1 MSFSLQDVPP
11 DLVPRAG
18 LLRMLKETLFAA
30 AQFVL
35 LPLRDG
41 QFCIASGDA
50 VPEIL
55 NELNTLGNA

>member
-1 MSFSLQDVPP
+1 
-11 DLVPRAG
+11 
-18 LLRMLKETLFAA
+18 MLKETLFAA

-41 QFCIASGDA
+41 QFRIASGDA